1 MFIFQLTSITW
12 EFLFLLFLLVFILFL
27 EIEMVRDN
35 DSYLLKE
42 AEISKTQT
50 VGRLS
55 AKGKDDLVGLIR
67 QPTSS

>member
-1 MFIFQLTSITW
+1 
-12 EFLFLLFLLVFILFL
+12 
-27 EIEMVRDN
+27 MVRDN

-67 QPTSS
+67 QPTSSWFDSNNKQKAVFVLRTKVEKWLD